1 MATRR
6 PSPGWRRRDW
16 LRTATVTTAGWT
28 LGSAR
33 AADDFWA
40 LARQGGHVLLM
51 RHARTEPGI
60 GDPPEFRLGDCRTQ
74 RNLSEA
80 GRDEARRVG
89 ERFLAEGV
97 RLDAVYSS
105 AWCRCID
112 TAKEMFPEL
121 QVEVLPALNSFFAG
135 QGDRERQTAALRQ
148 WIAALDDGL
157 RVALVTHQ
165 VNVLAL
171 TGDNLAMG
179 EAIVVQPDRRGGV
192 RTAGRL
198 AL

>member
-1 MATRR
+1 MNRR
-6 PSPGWRRRDW
+6 HALQALGCLM
-16 LRTATVTTAGWT
+16 LRPTGAHAGN
-28 LGSAR
+28 GI
-33 AADDFWA
+33 A
-40 LARQGGHVLLM
+40 LDALRSGGVLLL
-51 RHARTEPGI
+51 RHALTEPGI
-60 GDPPEFRLGDCRTQ
+60 GDPPGFRLDDCSTQ
-74 RNLSEA
+74 RNLSAGGRAQARAAGEA
-80 GRDEARRVG
+80 LRAR
-89 ERFLAEGV
+89 GV
-97 RLDAVYSS
+97 TVDAVYSS

-148 WIAALDDGL
+148 WITALDDRR

-179 EAIVVQPDRRGGV
+179 EAIVVQPDSRGGV
-192 RTAGRL
+192 RAAGRL
-198 AL
+198 TL

>member
-1 MATRR
+1 MNR
-6 PSPGWRRRDW
+6 
-16 LRTATVTTAGWT
+16 
-28 LGSAR
+28 
-33 AADDFWA
+33 
-40 LARQGGHVLLM
+40 
-51 RHARTEPGI
+51 RHALQALGCLMLQATGAHAGNEAALESLHSGGALLLRHALTEPGV
-60 GDPPEFRLGDCRTQ
+60 GDPTGFRLGDCATQ
-74 RNLSEA
+74 RNLSVPGRAQARAA
-80 GRDEARRVG
+80 GDALRAR
-89 ERFLAEGV
+89 GV
-97 RLDAVYSS
+97 RIDAVYSS

-148 WIAALDDGL
+148 WITGLDDGR

-179 EAIVVQPDRRGGV
+179 EAVVVQPDRRGGV
-192 RTAGRL
+192 RSAGRL
-198 AL
+198 TL

>member
-1 MATRR
+1 MNRR
-6 PSPGWRRRDW
+6 YMLHALGCLMLQPLCAHASDTAAVDA
-16 LRTATVTTAGWT
+16 LR
-28 LGSAR
+28 S
-33 AADDFWA
+33 
-40 LARQGGHVLLM
+40 GGVLLL

-60 GDPPEFRLGDCRTQ
+60 GDPPGFLIGDCSTQ
-74 RNLSEA
+74 RNLSATGRAQARAA
-80 GRDEARRVG
+80 GNALRAR
-89 ERFLAEGV
+89 GV
-97 RLDAVYSS
+97 TVDAVYSS

-121 QVEVLPALNSFFAG
+121 EVEVLPALNSFFAG

-148 WIAALDDGL
+148 WITALDADR

-179 EAIVVQPDRRGGV
+179 EAVVVQADRRGNL
-192 RTAGRL
+192 RAAGRL
-198 AL
+198 IL

>member
-1 MATRR
+1 MNR
-6 PSPGWRRRDW
+6 
-16 LRTATVTTAGWT
+16 
-28 LGSAR
+28 
-33 AADDFWA
+33 
-40 LARQGGHVLLM
+40 
-51 RHARTEPGI
+51 RHALQALGCLMLRPTGAHAGNGIALDALRSGGALLLRHALTEPGI
-60 GDPPEFRLGDCRTQ
+60 GDPPGFRLNDCSTQ
-74 RNLSEA
+74 RNLSVA
-80 GRDEARRVG
+80 GRTQARAAGNALRA
-89 ERFLAEGV
+89 RGV
-97 RLDAVYSS
+97 TVDAVYSS

-121 QVEVLPALNSFFAG
+121 HVEVLPALNSFFAG
-135 QGDRERQTAALRQ
+135 QGDRERQTAALHQ
-148 WIAALDDGL
+148 WITALDGGR

-179 EAIVVQPDRRGGV
+179 EAVVVQPDRRGGV

>member
-1 MATRR
+1 MNR
-6 PSPGWRRRDW
+6 
-16 LRTATVTTAGWT
+16 
-28 LGSAR
+28 
-33 AADDFWA
+33 
-40 LARQGGHVLLM
+40 
-51 RHARTEPGI
+51 RHALQALGCLMLRPASSHAGNGIALDALRSGGALLLRHALTEPGI
-60 GDPPEFRLGDCRTQ
+60 GDPPGFRLDDCSTQ
-74 RNLSEA
+74 RNLSAGGRAQARAAGEA
-80 GRDEARRVG
+80 LRARDVKM
-89 ERFLAEGV
+89 
-97 RLDAVYSS
+97 DAVYSS

-179 EAIVVQPDRRGGV
+179 EAVVVQPDRRGGV
-192 RTAGRL
+192 RAAGRL

>member
-1 MATRR
+1 MNRR
-6 PSPGWRRRDW
+6 HA
-16 LRTATVTTAGWT
+16 LQA
-28 LGSAR
+28 LGCLMLQSVPAR
-33 AADDFWA
+33 ADDTPA
-40 LARQGGHVLLM
+40 LDALRSGGVLLL
-51 RHARTEPGI
+51 RHALTEPGI
-60 GDPPEFRLGDCRTQ
+60 GDPAGFRIGDCSTQ
-74 RNLSEA
+74 RNLSAA
-80 GRDEARRVG
+80 GRAQARAAGEALRARDVKI
-89 ERFLAEGV
+89 
-97 RLDAVYSS
+97 DAVCSS

-121 QVEVLPALNSFFAG
+121 QVAVLPALNSFFAG

-148 WIAALDDGL
+148 WITALDSGR

-179 EAIVVQPDRRGGV
+179 EAVVVQRDSRGGV

>member
-1 MATRR
+1 MNRR
-6 PSPGWRRRDW
+6 H
-16 LRTATVTTAGWT
+16 LLHA
-28 LGSAR
+28 LGCLMLQPVSAR
-33 AADDFWA
+33 ADDTPA
-40 LARQGGHVLLM
+40 LDALRSGGVLLL
-51 RHARTEPGI
+51 RHALTEPGI
-60 GDPPEFRLGDCRTQ
+60 GDPPGFRIGDCSTQ
-74 RNLSEA
+74 RNLSVA
-80 GRDEARRVG
+80 GRTQARAAGNALRA
-89 ERFLAEGV
+89 RGV
-97 RLDAVYSS
+97 TVDAVYSS